1 MSTISLPQQQRAVVR
16 EGSGDTARAVIK
28 QVKVSEPGPGQILV
42 KINWTGLCG
51 SDKALLYDEWT
62 DFGFSMLPATHGI
75 AGHEGVGVVVAVG
88 SGMERRWKIG
98 DRAGIKWIASV
109 CGECEFCL
117 SGTDEVHCIKQ
128 LNSGFSAP
136 GSFQEYCLVDGRYT
150 SKIPDGVTD
159 EEAAPILCGGVT
171 AYSACKRSG
180 VKTGQWIALI
190 GAGGGLGHLAIQYAR
205 AMGMRVIAIDGGDE
219 KQELCTKLGAEA
231 FIDFQKTKDITAE
244 VMKITTYGVHGV
256 IVTAA
261 SKPAYDQAVAL
272 LRPKG
277 TVVVVGLPKDATI
290 IAGAVPM
297 VMAMKQLKVVGS
309 VVGSLNDV
317 KEALDLT
324 ARDLVHPILTK
335 GRLEEVDDYVKKMAA
350 GQLAGRVVLK
360 VAE

>member
-1 MSTISLPQQQRAVVR
+1 
-16 EGSGDTARAVIK
+16 
-28 QVKVSEPGPGQILV
+28 
-42 KINWTGLCG
+42 
-51 SDKALLYDEWT
+51 
-62 DFGFSMLPATHGI
+62 
-75 AGHEGVGVVVAVG
+75 
-88 SGMERRWKIG
+88 
-98 DRAGIKWIASV
+98 
-109 CGECEFCL
+109 
-117 SGTDEVHCIKQ
+117 
-128 LNSGFSAP
+128 
-136 GSFQEYCLVDGRYT
+136 
-150 SKIPDGVTD
+150 
-159 EEAAPILCGGVT
+159 
-171 AYSACKRSG
+171 
-180 VKTGQWIALI
+180 
-190 GAGGGLGHLAIQYAR
+190 
-205 AMGMRVIAIDGGDE
+205 MGMRVIAIDGGDE

-324 ARDLVHPILTK
+324 ARDLVHVSSFPILLAGSQTDTLLANPDQGQIGGS
-335 GRLEEVDDYVKKMAA
+335 GRLRQENGCRSTCWSCRFEGCRINQGLSGHPVIIYYCS
-350 GQLAGRVVLK
+350 
-360 VAE
+360 